1 MTVSEHLMVLQSTGT
16 NKDDKE
22 DVAWTKWNMDND
34 ESLKDKNAERSGNG
48 VPKRQLQ
55 AGQDYGLSIVVR
67 MDKGSQLCPL
77 TDGKGLMLSIQNPAE
92 QPQIRRYGF
101 LVQPNHE
108 TTVQLTTNLVKST
121 DKMEGMEVAER
132 KCYLNTDYGEFSK
145 SKFEYFKYTEGNCQE
160 ACFAH
165 AIQENCKCIPLSLSA
180 GNKSVVIC
188 GPEMEQCIRENK
200 IKIVATG
207 FSEKTCKLKCYP
219 ECNRVSY
226 IAERSSVP
234 YDDFVDETA
243 KKNLGIPEDEE
254 FTTIHVY
261 QKYDDIDTEEAQGL
275 RIFIIFIGTIGG
287 ILGLTSGFNLMTP
300 FNLAKGI
307 LHIVLSYL
315 MKIPGFK
322 KFYESIFGPFSEITA
337 SENVDPSATPP
348 IPESPLSEHDD
359 HANDNDAANGSEQPG
374 GENETTNNDDDTTS
388 QVQQDPVVPF
398 DAPTPSPPR
407 SAHRR
412 QISSAPAAGRS
423 GSGRFPSF
431 KRMLNSIRR
440 RKTLDSGDDPRDMIP
455 LVPLVRSETT
465 STIVPPAT
473 PSPGFEMEEL
483 GPLESEVLPPIKK
496 DSASGSSS
504 PDADNDLTPPPK
516 PRKPMAPWTLKR
528 YSWRKKV
535 KPINDPT
542 TSESSTTP
550 AALLPMIDDA
560 PAPEPIIP
568 ERQQL
573 EEVVIVPRTAP
584 PSPVLFIP
592 PVPATLHDSQIPP
605 QAVEGAEEGS
615 STSSDEIVPLPTP
628 RYKFPSPP
636 RTPKISSSSSA
647 DSIDWDEYL

>member
-1 MTVSEHLMVLQSTGT
+1 MVLQSTGS
-16 NKDDKE
+16 NKDNNE

-34 ESLKDKNAERSGNG
+34 ESLKDKNAERNGNG

-121 DKMEGMEVAER
+121 DKMEGMKVAER

-145 SKFEYFKYTEGNCQE
+145 SEFEYSKYTEGNCQE
-160 ACFAH
+160 ACFAF
-165 AIQENCKCIPLSLSA
+165 AIQITCECVPLSLSA

-188 GPEMEQCIRENK
+188 GPEKEQCIRDTKNNV
-200 IKIVATG
+200 VATG

-243 KKNLGIPEDEE
+243 RRNLGISEDEE

-300 FNLAKGI
+300 FNLAEGI

-337 SENVDPSATPP
+337 SENDDANATPP
-348 IPESPLSEHDD
+348 SPESPQSEHDD
-359 HANDNDAANGSEQPG
+359 HANDNDANGSGQPG
-374 GENETTNNDDDTTS
+374 GENETTNNDDDTAN
-388 QVQQDPVVPF
+388 QVRQDPIVPF
-398 DAPTPSPPR
+398 DAITPVSYPWTSTP
-407 SAHRR
+407 RR
-412 QISSAPAAGRS
+412 QISSAPAAGR
-423 GSGRFPSF
+423 
-431 KRMLNSIRR
+431 
-440 RKTLDSGDDPRDMIP
+440 
-455 LVPLVRSETT
+455 
-465 STIVPPAT
+465 
-473 PSPGFEMEEL
+473 
-483 GPLESEVLPPIKK
+483 
-496 DSASGSSS
+496 
-504 PDADNDLTPPPK
+504 
-516 PRKPMAPWTLKR
+516 
-528 YSWRKKV
+528 
-535 KPINDPT
+535 
-542 TSESSTTP
+542 
-550 AALLPMIDDA
+550 
-560 PAPEPIIP
+560 
-568 ERQQL
+568 
-573 EEVVIVPRTAP
+573 
-584 PSPVLFIP
+584 
-592 PVPATLHDSQIPP
+592 
-605 QAVEGAEEGS
+605 
-615 STSSDEIVPLPTP
+615 
-628 RYKFPSPP
+628 
-636 RTPKISSSSSA
+636 
-647 DSIDWDEYL
+647 